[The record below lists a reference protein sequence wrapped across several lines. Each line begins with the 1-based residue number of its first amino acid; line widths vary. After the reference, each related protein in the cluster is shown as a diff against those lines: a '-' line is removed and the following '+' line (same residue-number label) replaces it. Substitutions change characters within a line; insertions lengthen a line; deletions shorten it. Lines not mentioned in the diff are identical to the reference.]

1 MTKHRSRS
9 PLARRA
15 KVEGI
20 YSGIANPYSKNEE
33 SDNEEEDY
41 KVVVLSAD
49 EDSEGPE
56 GDTTLVPGAVQHV
69 YQTGRPSHQGVKESL
84 DTNERPEKKKK

>member
-1 MTKHRSRS
+1 M
-9 PLARRA
+9 
-15 KVEGI
+15 
-20 YSGIANPYSKNEE
+20 
-33 SDNEEEDY
+33 
-41 KVVVLSAD
+41 VVLSAD

-84 DTNERPEKKKK
+84 DTNERPEKKKM